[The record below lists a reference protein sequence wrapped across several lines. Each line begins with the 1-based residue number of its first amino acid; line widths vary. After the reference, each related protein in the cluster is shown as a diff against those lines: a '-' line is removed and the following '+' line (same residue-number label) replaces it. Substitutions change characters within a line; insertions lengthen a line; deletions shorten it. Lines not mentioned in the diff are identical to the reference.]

1 MTFWKIVPAE
11 AGWSAEQCLPRKT
24 LQTKKVYQG
33 KIRAAAKII
42 LHIIPMLVVPAE
54 FCVLESIY
62 ICFLGSRL
70 SILAQKKPKVNGSS
84 NLNFFGNKN

>member
-1 MTFWKIVPAE
+1 MEGDFLEDRSPPRRRGWPAE
-11 AGWSAEQCLPRKT
+11 QRLPRTT

-54 FCVLESIY
+54 FCVSGLI
-62 ICFLGSRL
+62 
-70 SILAQKKPKVNGSS
+70 
-84 NLNFFGNKN
+84 FGTVGNQFSGA